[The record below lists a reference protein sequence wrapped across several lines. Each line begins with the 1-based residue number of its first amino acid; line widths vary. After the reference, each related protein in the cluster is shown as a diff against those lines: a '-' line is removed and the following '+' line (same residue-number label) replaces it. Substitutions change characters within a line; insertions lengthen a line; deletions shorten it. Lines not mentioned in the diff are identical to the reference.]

1 MVFTEPLTFYQYFF
15 GISIVLATFFLT
27 FKFIGK
33 FFLMLLIFF
42 LIIGLYSLNYNFELI
57 LEHLYLTNEG
67 FFGIPIHV
75 SANYL
80 VLFILFGA
88 LAEKSGLG
96 KLIIDLS
103 LLVIYKF
110 TGGSAK
116 ISCVA
121 SGLLIYLVVLLQM
134 L

>member
-1 MVFTEPLTFYQYFF
+1 M
-15 GISIVLATFFLT
+15 
-27 FKFIGK
+27 
-33 FFLMLLIFF
+33 
-42 LIIGLYSLNYNFELI
+42 
-57 LEHLYLTNEG
+57 TNEG

-121 SGLLIYLVVLLQM
+121 SGLFGSISGSSVANVMTTGIFTIPLMKKIIILKVFQKVLNRLPQLVDNYFHPLWGRLHLLW
-134 L
+134 LNF

>member
-1 MVFTEPLTFYQYFF
+1 M
-15 GISIVLATFFLT
+15 
-27 FKFIGK
+27 
-33 FFLMLLIFF
+33 
-42 LIIGLYSLNYNFELI
+42 
-57 LEHLYLTNEG
+57 TNEG

-103 LLVIYKF
+103 LLVIYKYWWISKNF
-110 TGGSAK
+110 LYSKWSFWLHIPQFCCKCYDNRYFYYPINEKNNYPEGFPEGVESVASTGGQ
-116 ISCVA
+116 
-121 SGLLIYLVVLLQM
+121 LLHLLWVR
-134 L
+134 LHLLWLNF